1 MTNEEAIKV
10 LKAMRK
16 DADIHANMIPGV
28 NGHIMKRDALDKA
41 ILALESLALESLEEF
56 CDAIDEVFEK
66 YLDPHLAAKLRNEI
80 AFLLAGVDD
89 EGVRI

>member
-41 ILALESLALESLEEF
+41 ILALESLEEF

>member
-1 MTNEEAIKV
+1 MTNEEVIKV

-28 NGHIMKRDALDKA
+28 NGHIMKRDALDEA
-41 ILALESLALESLEEF
+41 ILVLESLEEF
-56 CDAIDEVFEK
+56 CDTIDEVFEK

-80 AFLLAGVDD
+80 AFLLAGVDVEED
-89 EGVRI
+89 IQ

>member
-1 MTNEEAIKV
+1 MTNEEVIKV

-28 NGHIMKRDALDKA
+28 NGHIMKRDALDEA
-41 ILALESLALESLEEF
+41 ILVLESLEEF

-80 AFLLAGVDD
+80 AFLLAGVDVEED
-89 EGVRI
+89 IQ

>member
-28 NGHIMKRDALDKA
+28 NGHIMKRDALDEA
-41 ILALESLALESLEEF
+41 ILALESLEEF

-66 YLDPHLAAKLRNEI
+66 YLDPHLAVKLRNEL
-80 AFLLAGVDD
+80 AFLLAGVND
-89 EGVRI
+89 EEDTQ

>member
-28 NGHIMKRDALDKA
+28 NGHIMKRDALDEA
-41 ILALESLALESLEEF
+41 ILALKSLEEF

-89 EGVRI
+89 EEVRI